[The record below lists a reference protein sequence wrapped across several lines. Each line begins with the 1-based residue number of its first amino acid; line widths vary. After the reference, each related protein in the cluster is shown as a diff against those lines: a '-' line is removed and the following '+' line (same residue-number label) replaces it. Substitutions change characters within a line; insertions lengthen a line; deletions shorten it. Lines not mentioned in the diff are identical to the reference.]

1 MTTDHPQHST
11 NRSPRMPRDTT
22 PINNDGVPL
31 TEPDI
36 LDRIRALAAEQSTRF
51 VSINRLRVSLGLST
65 EDECAWFRV
74 TLMKMDVVGLVLLS
88 PLERP
93 QDLSIA
99 AAPWW
104 AANAQGQRCHEI
116 TVADD
121 SRITH
126 HASRITHHAPSQP
139 RMNFAQAYTSGLRA
153 LENRRRAVPQLHLSE
168 HGNLQHKISTLVK
181 AAAADLQTLGMTGRG
196 AAHS

>member
-11 NRSPRMPRDTT
+11 NRSPRQARDTMPT
-22 PINNDGVPL
+22 DNDGVPL

-36 LDRIRALAAEQSTRF
+36 IARIVQLADAQSTRF
-51 VSINRLRVSLGLST
+51 VSINRLRASLGLST
-65 EDECAWFRV
+65 EDECAWLRM

-121 SRITH
+121 ASARTH
-126 HASRITHHAPSQP
+126 HSCRIPPHAL
-139 RMNFAQAYTSGLRA
+139 RLNFAAAYTSGLRA

-181 AAAADLQTLGMTGRG
+181 AAAADLQTLGMTGRRS
-196 AAHS
+196 A

>member
-1 MTTDHPQHST
+1 
-11 NRSPRMPRDTT
+11 MPRDTT

-116 TVADD
+116 TVANDAIA
-121 SRITH
+121 SMQ
-126 HASRITHHAPSQP
+126 HASRITPHAS
-139 RMNFAQAYTSGLRA
+139 RLNFAQAYASGLRA

-196 AAHS
+196 AV